1 MDWAGIW
8 NSIKTFFTSNGWKIL
23 GFFAALVIGF
33 IVVKL
38 LLNMIRKLMG
48 KSKMEK
54 VAQKFIYNIIKFL
67 LYLGLVMLLLNII
80 GISMSGILTA
90 FSACVLAIG
99 MALQNNIA
107 NLANGIIIVSS
118 HMFKK
123 GDYIIVDGVEG
134 SIEEIRFLSTTIMT
148 TDNKRIT
155 IPNSTILNSSVI
167 NAGANSTRRIDF
179 TFSVAYES
187 DVEQVKKI
195 VKDVMLSDGRVRL
208 DPAPFCRLK
217 VLGASSLDFFA
228 NCWVD
233 AEDYW
238 DVYYYI
244 VETVYNEFKKNG
256 ISVPYNQLE
265 IRERKDNVSLPYED
279 KPLKER
285 IEKERKEEHKFD
297 LEQDGLIGLI
307 KATKRKA
314 NKAKKENQEK
324 IKKNSKKNQKI
335 EEKINETPIEKE
347 VVVEETKI
355 IEETEKTSEK
365 PKKKKK

>member
-1 MDWAGIW
+1 
-8 NSIKTFFTSNGWKIL
+8 
-23 GFFAALVIGF
+23 
-33 IVVKL
+33 
-38 LLNMIRKLMG
+38 
-48 KSKMEK
+48 
-54 VAQKFIYNIIKFL
+54 
-67 LYLGLVMLLLNII
+67 MLLLSII

-148 TDNKRIT
+148 TDNKKIT

-208 DPAPFCRLK
+208 DPAPSARRTGPLRAPPPPDTAYLRGHKDRNRWSCPPR
-217 VLGASSLDFFA
+217 G
-228 NCWVD
+228 
-233 AEDYW
+233 EDS
-238 DVYYYI
+238 
-244 VETVYNEFKKNG
+244 
-256 ISVPYNQLE
+256 IS
-265 IRERKDNVSLPYED
+265 
-279 KPLKER
+279 
-285 IEKERKEEHKFD
+285 
-297 LEQDGLIGLI
+297 
-307 KATKRKA
+307 
-314 NKAKKENQEK
+314 
-324 IKKNSKKNQKI
+324 
-335 EEKINETPIEKE
+335 
-347 VVVEETKI
+347 
-355 IEETEKTSEK
+355 
-365 PKKKKK
+365 